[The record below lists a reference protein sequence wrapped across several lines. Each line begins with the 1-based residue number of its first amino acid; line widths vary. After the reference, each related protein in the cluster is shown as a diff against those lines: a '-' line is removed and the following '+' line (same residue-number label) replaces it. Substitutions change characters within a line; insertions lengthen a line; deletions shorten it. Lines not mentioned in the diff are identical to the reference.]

1 MTPLATKSR
10 RRSASVKEKRQVVRQ
25 SATKTVMTQLATKS
39 RNRKSASG
47 KEASRAWSIC
57 RWRPKDKAW
66 GNCRYNKFLQK
77 YGSASVKGKSTAER
91 GSAAGIGKSKTNM

>member
-39 RNRKSASG
+39 RNRKSAS
-47 KEASRAWSIC
+47 
-57 RWRPKDKAW
+57 
-66 GNCRYNKFLQK
+66 
-77 YGSASVKGKSTAER
+77 VKKKR
-91 GSAAGIGKSKTNM
+91 QVV